1 MSISA
6 VGFCVILLVQTG
18 PLDGESQLQ
27 FNPLQSPAV
36 SEPQEP
42 QGVGLASP
50 QATPSPESAVR
61 PESAANPEP
70 AGLQPPDSSALR
82 SVYGGPVADAADS
95 PPALNQPPA
104 LRQSPASTVSQP
116 PATLVESAPAVLAT
130 SSPAELLLRQSL
142 QAPDENPIPGRPV
155 ALRTLLGH
163 AAGESRQV
171 ETVRAYWRL
180 TRAVADYHFAVA
192 EHQFLAAVPA
202 GREDQLSLAAA
213 QASAKAEQAEARLT
227 AVRAQQALVKVS
239 PQADGGQLP
248 LPADLP
254 LVGAYRTHFQELNQH
269 GVARDELGAIDQ
281 SLPVIRDVIDAQ
293 AGAVEAAAAALAP
306 ALQAYQQGQASLA
319 QVLDA
324 HERLRRHRRA
334 FLTAVEQYNA
344 EIAGYA
350 LAVSLPTVTGERIAA
365 LLIHDQPLGKSVLA
379 GKKIGGDIQRVSN
392 EEPVAEEAGG
402 VQFRTPR
409 MGNP

>member
-1 MSISA
+1 MSLSA

-18 PLDGESQLQ
+18 PLGGESQLP

-36 SEPQEP
+36 SDLQEP
-42 QGVGLASP
+42 QGVGLAAP
-50 QATPSPESAVR
+50 QAAPSPESAVR
-61 PESAANPEP
+61 SESAANPEP

-82 SVYGGPVADAADS
+82 SVYGAPVADAAAS
-95 PPALNQPPA
+95 APTLSQPP
-104 LRQSPASTVSQP
+104 TFSQP
-116 PATLVESAPAVLAT
+116 PATVADSPPAVLAA

-142 QAPDENPIPGRPV
+142 KAPDDNPLPGRPV
-155 ALRTLLGH
+155 ALRNLLGQ
-163 AAGESRQV
+163 APAGSRQV
-171 ETVRAYWRL
+171 ETVQAYWRL

-213 QASAKAEQAEARLT
+213 QASAKAEQAESRLT

-254 LVGAYRTHFQELNQH
+254 LVGAYRTHFQELNQR

-293 AGAVEAAAAALAP
+293 AEAVEAAAAALAP

-319 QVLDA
+319 QVLDS
-324 HERLRRHRRA
+324 HERVHRHRRA

-344 EIAGYA
+344 QIASYA
-350 LAVSLPTVTGERIAA
+350 LSVSLPTVTGERIAA
-365 LLIHDQPLGKSVLA
+365 LLIDEQPLGKSVLA
-379 GKKIGGDIQRVSN
+379 GKKSGGEIQRVSN
-392 EEPVAEEAGG
+392 EEPVPEEASGL
-402 VQFRTPR
+402 QFRTPR
-409 MGNP
+409 LGNP